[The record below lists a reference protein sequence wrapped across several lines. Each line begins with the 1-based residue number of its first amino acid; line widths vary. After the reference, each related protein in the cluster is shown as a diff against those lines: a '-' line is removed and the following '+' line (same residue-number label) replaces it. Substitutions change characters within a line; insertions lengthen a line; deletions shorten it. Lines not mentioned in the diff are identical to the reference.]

1 MTRTLIPAALLLS
14 LLTACGTLAPD
25 YKRPA
30 SPVAAG
36 WQGAPAGASD
46 REAADIGWKTLFK
59 DERLRQVI
67 QLALDN
73 NRDLRVAALNI
84 EEARAE
90 YRITRA
96 DLFPTVKATGGQ
108 SASLTPKTL
117 SSTGQPYVSRDYS
130 VGLGFSSYELDFFG
144 RLRSLKDQALES
156 YLATAEARDSSR
168 ISLIAEVATDY
179 LTLASDQEQLK
190 LAQDTLKSQSDSLQ
204 LTQRRLDLGVATAL
218 DLSDAQTSVE
228 SARASVATYTSQ
240 VAQDQNALELVMGT
254 PLPAGLM
261 PLQSLGDAVADVPAG
276 VNSDVLQRRPDIR
289 QLEHKLKAANAN
301 IGAARAAFFPSI
313 TLTASVGS
321 GSSQLSGLFKSGSR
335 TWSFSP
341 SISIPIFEAGRLSAD
356 LDVAKIETDIAVA
369 NYEKGIQTAFREVAD
384 ALAEHATLGDKENA
398 ERALV
403 DASSRSYVLAQARYR
418 NGVDG
423 YLPVLISQ
431 RSLYSAQQNLITVQL
446 SRASNLV
453 TLYKVLGGGVKD
465 QD

>member
-1 MTRTLIPAALLLS
+1 MTRTFIPAALLLS
-14 LLTACGTLAPD
+14 LLTACGTLAPT
-25 YKRPA
+25 YTRPA
-30 SPVAAG
+30 APVPAG
-36 WQGAPAGASD
+36 WQGAPAGASE
-46 REAADIGWKTLFK
+46 RSAADLGWKTLFK
-59 DERLRQVI
+59 DDRLRQVV

-90 YRITRA
+90 FRITRA
-96 DLFPTVKATGGQ
+96 DLFPTVKATAGQ
-108 SASLTPKTL
+108 SASLTPRTL

-144 RLRSLKDQALES
+144 RLRSLKDQALET
-156 YLATAEARDSSR
+156 YLATAEARDSTR

-179 LTLASDQEQLK
+179 LTLAADQEQLK
-190 LAQDTLKSQSDSLQ
+190 LARDTLASQQASLQ
-204 LTQRRLDLGVATAL
+204 LAQRRLDLGVATGL
-218 DLSDAQTSVE
+218 DLSQAQTSVE

-240 VAQDQNALELVMGT
+240 VAQDQNALELVMGA
-254 PLPAGLM
+254 PLPVALI
-261 PLQSLGDAVADVPAG
+261 PTQSLGDAVTDVPSG
-276 VNSDVLQRRPDIR
+276 VSSEVLQRRPDIR

-321 GSSQLSGLFKSGSR
+321 GSSQLDGLFKSGSR
-335 TWSFSP
+335 TWSFAP

-356 LDVAKIETDIAVA
+356 LDVAKVETDIAVA

-384 ALAEHATLGDKENA
+384 ALAQHATLGEKEDA

-403 DASSRSYVLAQARYR
+403 DATHRSYTLSQARFS
-418 NGVDG
+418 NGIDN
-423 YLPVLISQ
+423 YLSVLTAQ
-431 RSLYSAQQNLITVQL
+431 QSLYSAQQTLITVQL
-446 SRASNLV
+446 SRATNLV